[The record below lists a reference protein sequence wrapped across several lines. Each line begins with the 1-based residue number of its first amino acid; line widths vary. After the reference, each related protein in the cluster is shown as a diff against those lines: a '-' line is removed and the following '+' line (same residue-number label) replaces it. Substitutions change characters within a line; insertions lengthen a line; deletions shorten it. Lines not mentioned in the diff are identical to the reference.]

1 MFCAR
6 LGVTVVCTGGVH
18 IDQITVEQIR
28 EMEENIEEIGK
39 TIIQRLLRQFQC
51 SNFSNS

>member
-28 EMEENIEEIGK
+28 EMEEMAEILGLE
-39 TIIQRLLRQFQC
+39 LLPQLERT
-51 SNFSNS
+51 

>member
-28 EMEENIEEIGK
+28 EMEETAETLGLE
-39 TIIQRLLRQFQC
+39 LLHQLERI
-51 SNFSNS
+51 